1 MGRPKIDIDEDL
13 VYDLAVKG
21 WTNKEIAAK
30 CNCSHDTLERR
41 FAATIKEGH
50 AVRNGSIRAKQ
61 VEMALNGN
69 ATMLVWLGKNLL
81 GQRDKMEQS
90 GEVTVRD
97 ASDRLKQIMNE
108 RINGSSNGHA
118 PTQSNGANGVS

>member
-1 MGRPKIDIDEDL
+1 MARPRKEVDENL
-13 VYDLAVKG
+13 VFDLAIKG
-21 WTNKEIAAK
+21 WTNKEIAAE

-41 FAATIKEGH
+41 FASAIKEGH
-50 AVRNGSIRAKQ
+50 AIRNGKLRAKQ

-81 GQRDKMEQS
+81 GQRDRLEQT

-97 ASDRLKQIMNE
+97 ASDRLRQIMNE
-108 RINGSSNGHA
+108 RINGLSNGHTPA
-118 PTQSNGANGVS
+118 QSNGAAGVS